1 MTIYESTNE
10 DTLLWDASL
19 MSLFEYMLFMR
30 RHLRGTVIS
39 GLLIISSDIS
49 VILTLIELFTNFCD
63 KNRSFHERKKKFHL
77 TIQATF
83 TIADF

>member
-1 MTIYESTNE
+1 MNLTNE
-10 DTLLWDASL
+10 DTLLWDASR
-19 MSLFEYMLFMR
+19 MSLFEVYGILFMR

-49 VILTLIELFTNFCD
+49 VIPTLIELFTNFCD

-83 TIADF
+83 AIADF